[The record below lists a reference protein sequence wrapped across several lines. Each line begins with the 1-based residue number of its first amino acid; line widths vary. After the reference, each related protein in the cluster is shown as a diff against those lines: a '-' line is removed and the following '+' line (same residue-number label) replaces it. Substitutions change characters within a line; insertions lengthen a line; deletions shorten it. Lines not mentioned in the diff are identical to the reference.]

1 MLKKPDGS
9 LTEKLEQG
17 ACSSCPGWLALR
29 IWNSFL
35 KEGLE
40 VEWCEIPSVLRL
52 YGLGVE
58 LSWEDVCL
66 AYVKSYF

>member
-1 MLKKPDGS
+1 VLKKPDGS
-9 LTEKLEQG
+9 LTEKLEL
-17 ACSSCPGWLALR
+17 WLLPRLPALR